1 VAGTAMPAWKEHGLT
16 DEQIWSVI
24 NYARATFGNS

>member
-1 VAGTAMPAWKEHGLT
+1 MPAWKERGLT

-24 NYARATFGNS
+24 NYARATFGNSGT